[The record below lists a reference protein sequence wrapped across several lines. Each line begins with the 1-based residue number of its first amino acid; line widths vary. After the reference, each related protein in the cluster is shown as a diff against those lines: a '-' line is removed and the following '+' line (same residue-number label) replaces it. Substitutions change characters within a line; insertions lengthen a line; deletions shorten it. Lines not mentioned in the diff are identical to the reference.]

1 MFNLWNSTKV
11 KARFSQIFPCSGSFT
26 PDIAHE
32 IFAGIAIDI
41 TFNIIT
47 QLPKYLQSDWL
58 RGRQYSP
65 YLCKER
71 NMTILHSSGN
81 M

>member
-1 MFNLWNSTKV
+1 MDRL
-11 KARFSQIFPCSGSFT
+11 P

-58 RGRQYSP
+58 RGRQCSP

>member
-1 MFNLWNSTKV
+1 MTDIETYPV
-11 KARFSQIFPCSGSFT
+11 MCSIYGTQQRSRLDSLKYFHVVDRLP

-47 QLPKYLQSDWL
+47 
-58 RGRQYSP
+58 
-65 YLCKER
+65 
-71 NMTILHSSGN
+71 
-81 M
+81 

>member
-1 MFNLWNSTKV
+1 MTDIETYPV
-11 KARFSQIFPCSGSFT
+11 MCSIYGIQQRSRLDSLKYFHVVDRLP

-58 RGRQYSP
+58 
-65 YLCKER
+65 
-71 NMTILHSSGN
+71 
-81 M
+81 